1 VKAKHISILFFL
13 NFTFFVFF
21 SQSYLC
27 AKSSEE
33 YSMDYSYD
41 MSTCKIQIDG
51 STSLTIN
58 ISAQPDGVYF
68 VKVKTPDGVAVKK
81 IVKE

>member
-51 STSLTIN
+51 
-58 ISAQPDGVYF
+58 YF

>member
-1 VKAKHISILFFL
+1 
-13 NFTFFVFF
+13 
-21 SQSYLC
+21 
-27 AKSSEE
+27 
-33 YSMDYSYD
+33 MDYSYD